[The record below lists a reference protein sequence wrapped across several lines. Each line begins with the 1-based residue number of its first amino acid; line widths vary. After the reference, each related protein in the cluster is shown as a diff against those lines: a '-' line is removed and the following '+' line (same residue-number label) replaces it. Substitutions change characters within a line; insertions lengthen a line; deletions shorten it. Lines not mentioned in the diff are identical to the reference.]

1 VSLPINVGGVL
12 YNGVIKKK
20 GSLMRDTMNEYV
32 FTTNDGKTFEMKSEQ
47 DQSEWFI
54 DNYYSGRISRLWI
67 NGVEFE
73 EPTD

>member
-1 VSLPINVGGVL
+1 MSVVGC
-12 YNGVIKKK
+12 IIEISTK
-20 GSLMRDTMNEYV
+20 
-32 FTTNDGKTFEMKSEQ
+32 GKTMQDTRNIYIIQTSDNQTFEVQSVE
-47 DQSEWFI
+47 DQSDWFI

>member
-1 VSLPINVGGVL
+1 VAPYNVGGRL
-12 YNGVIKKK
+12 YNGIINERITMK
-20 GSLMRDTMNEYV
+20 DTRNIYLV
-32 FTTNDGKTFEMKSEQ
+32 QTSDNQTFEVQSVE

-73 EPTD
+73 EPTA